1 MRHTFSQSYGVILP
15 SSLTGVLPKTLEYS
29 SCLPESV
36 LVRSVYNLN
45 AKLFSEAWSQPLY
58 ETYVSRTRFSA
69 LAVPLIVHR
78 QPTSLNRHSVWAAGL
93 SFFVPPRFNDHKQ
106 VQEY

>member
-1 MRHTFSQSYGVILP
+1 MRHTFSRSYGVILP

-45 AKLFSEAWSQPLY
+45 AKLFSEAWSQSLY
-58 ETYVSRTRFSA
+58 ETYVSRTHPSA

-78 QPTSLNRHSVWAAGL
+78 QPTDLNRHSVRAADL
-93 SFFVPPRFNDHKQ
+93 SSFVPPRFNNHKQ

>member
-1 MRHTFSQSYGVILP
+1 MRHTFSRSYGIILP

-58 ETYVSRTRFSA
+58 ETYVSRTRLSA
-69 LAVPLIVHR
+69 LDLPLFVQI
-78 QPTSLNRHSVWAAGL
+78 QPTGLNRHSVRAAGL
-93 SFFVPPRFNDHKQ
+93 SFFVPPRFNGHKQ
-106 VQEY
+106 VREY